1 MKTKYILMI
10 AGALLL
16 FWWYKKRTATAT
28 PAAGP
33 GTPGSNLAIGQT
45 LSPNMNGGNIS
56 PTVVVNGNVGSAYEV
71 PTGSPGVLVT
81 AGGFLSDNGNGNIG
95 G

>member
-16 FWWYKKRTATAT
+16 FWWYKKRQTATAQT
-28 PAAGP
+28 TGP

-81 AGGFLSDNGNGNIG
+81 NGGFQSFNGNGNIG